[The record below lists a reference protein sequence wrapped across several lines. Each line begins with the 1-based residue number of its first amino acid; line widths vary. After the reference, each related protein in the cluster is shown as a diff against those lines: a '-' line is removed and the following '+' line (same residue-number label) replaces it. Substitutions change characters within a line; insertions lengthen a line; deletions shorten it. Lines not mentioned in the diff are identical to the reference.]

1 MDTILIGIAGGT
13 GSGKTTLADKLVDS
27 FGSDEVSIL
36 RHDNYYKRHDEM
48 TYDERSKLNYDH
60 PDAFDTELLCE
71 HIQMLKEGKAIEM
84 PVYDYTVHNRSNEVV
99 VVEPAPVI
107 VLEGILIFAEQAL
120 CDLMDIKVFVDT
132 DADVRILRRILRDVK
147 ERERSLDSV
156 ISQYLTTVKPM
167 HEQFVEPS
175 KRRADII
182 IPEGG
187 ENVVALQMLI
197 ERVHKHLRKCA
208 LD

>member
-99 VVEPAPVI
+99 VVEPAPRTVP
-107 VLEGILIFAEQAL
+107 AESAAL
-120 CDLMDIKVFVDT
+120 W
-132 DADVRILRRILRDVK
+132 A
-147 ERERSLDSV
+147 
-156 ISQYLTTVKPM
+156 PA
-167 HEQFVEPS
+167 P
-175 KRRADII
+175 
-182 IPEGG
+182 
-187 ENVVALQMLI
+187 
-197 ERVHKHLRKCA
+197 
-208 LD
+208 